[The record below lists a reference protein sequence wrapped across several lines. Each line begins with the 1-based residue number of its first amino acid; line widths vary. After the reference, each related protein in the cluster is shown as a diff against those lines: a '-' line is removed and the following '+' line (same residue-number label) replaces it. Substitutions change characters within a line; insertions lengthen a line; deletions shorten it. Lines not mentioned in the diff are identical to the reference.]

1 MTTVTRRLLLLAATT
16 AALLAAPRP
25 SALAQDTTPPA
36 ATANAAAA
44 PNASAEEDELN
55 VTAGRME
62 VLLDGK
68 TIELTDNVRFE
79 DSTMILT
86 ASRMMIFLDD
96 APQQTDK
103 DKEKEKDKD
112 KPREKAEGDAS
123 QDMRLKRVEAYTNV
137 ILRKRL
143 DPTESV
149 MGDNAVYDAHRDI
162 VTLTGNCVVTQ
173 QGRTLRGKEV
183 VFDRA
188 NSKINVQDVIFNLRL
203 PKSGKRS
210 LNGLFGDDKDKGKEK
225 DKPADREDKGTDN
238 APDRGEAKPQP

>member
-1 MTTVTRRLLLLAATT
+1 MTTVTRRLLLLAVTT
-16 AALLAAPRP
+16 AALLAAPIP
-25 SALAQDTTPPA
+25 SVRAQDAPQP
-36 ATANAAAA
+36 AAAA
-44 PNASAEEDELN
+44 AADTNSEEDELN

-96 APQQTDK
+96 TPQQTDK
-103 DKEKEKDKD
+103 DTKTDKAPKKGED
-112 KPREKAEGDAS
+112 KQREKPEGDAA
-123 QDMRLKRVEAYTNV
+123 QDMRLKRIEAYTNV

-162 VTLTGNCVVTQ
+162 N
-173 QGRTLRGKEV
+173 
-183 VFDRA
+183 
-188 NSKINVQDVIFNLRL
+188 
-203 PKSGKRS
+203 
-210 LNGLFGDDKDKGKEK
+210 
-225 DKPADREDKGTDN
+225 
-238 APDRGEAKPQP
+238 

>member
-1 MTTVTRRLLLLAATT
+1 MTTVTRRLLLLAVTT
-16 AALLAAPRP
+16 AALLAAPIP
-25 SALAQDTTPPA
+25 SVRAQDAPQP
-36 ATANAAAA
+36 AAAA
-44 PNASAEEDELN
+44 AADTNSEEDELN

-96 APQQTDK
+96 TPQQTDK
-103 DKEKEKDKD
+103 DTKTDKAPKKGED
-112 KPREKAEGDAS
+112 KQREKPEGDAA
-123 QDMRLKRVEAYTNV
+123 QDMRLKRIEAYTNV

-173 QGRTLRGKEV
+173 QGRTLKGKEV

-203 PKSGKRS
+203 PKGSKRS
-210 LNGLFGDDKDKGKEK
+210 LNGLFGDDKDKDKDKDSQAERGGKDK
-225 DKPADREDKGTDN
+225 DKP
-238 APDRGEAKPQP
+238 QP

>member
-1 MTTVTRRLLLLAATT
+1 MTTVTRRNLLLAAAT

-25 SALAQDTTPPA
+25 HALAQDTPPA
-36 ATANAAAA
+36 AAAAA
-44 PNASAEEDELN
+44 NASATTDANAEEDELN

-96 APQQTDK
+96 TPQQADK
-103 DKEKEKDKD
+103 DDKDKDKD

-203 PKSGKRS
+203 PKGGRRS
-210 LNGLFGDDKDKGKEK
+210 LNGLFGDDRDKGK
-225 DKPADREDKGTDN
+225 DKPADQEGKATDN
-238 APDRGEAKPQP
+238 APDKGEAKPQP